1 MCMHKEFKLIENYL
15 NSILKNYKSTIDAY
29 ILYEDIEDLFE
40 TGTNVKSL
48 KELFDYIEKKYKI
61 QILNKDILF
70 EELENYSPSINFD
83 NIKEYSKLTN
93 EELIR
98 LYKLNNDLKA
108 REELILKNKNLVYKA
123 ATHRKGMSLLEYEDL
138 VQEGIIGLII
148 GIEKFNIEYP
158 SKFSTY
164 IYYWIKQRIDR
175 AIHNTGSTIRLPVH
189 LINKINRL
197 IYIENVTKQ
206 KNIEIEKDEICDYLC
221 ITDEQYENLK
231 ILISQFKNVSSLN
244 AMLSEDSNDS
254 DSELLDFM
262 SNETNILSGTVDSDL
277 NVEDTIMKN
286 ALKESIEDALGILK
300 AREKQILEMR
310 FGLYN
315 GEEMTLEKIGDHFNL
330 TRERI
335 RQIEAS
341 ALNKLRKNGISKNLE
356 AYYYK

>member
-1 MCMHKEFKLIENYL
+1 MHKEFKLIENYL

-48 KELFDYIEKKYKI
+48 KELFDYIEKKYRI

-98 LYKLNNDLKA
+98 LYKLNTDLKA

-206 KNIEIEKDEICDYLC
+206 KNIEIEKDEICDYLS